1 MEESGDIDLSREFIR
16 NEFQKRLSFR
26 GPVQSGDCYLMVFSS
41 KTLTKPVI
49 FRESL
54 LASQNLY
61 FNPTDLIPHYENMKL
76 CLIQPGLIP
85 ILIAFQD
92 GTETQTI
99 EVKMCSIFTLESLQK
114 D

>member
-1 MEESGDIDLSREFIR
+1 MVLS
-16 NEFQKRLSFR
+16 QK
-26 GPVQSGDCYLMVFSS
+26 
-41 KTLTKPVI
+41 KAPVI

-54 LASQNLY
+54 LSSQHLY

-99 EVKMCSIFTLESLQK
+99 EVKMCSIFTLESLQNIREPLVPEYFEEK
-114 D
+114 L